1 MTWVLAVCG
10 LRHADRERGSLADPS
25 FPAAVIRGAIPRIQ
39 EARPIVWMHGT
50 HALLE
55 QQALPRVPREWMR
68 RGLVDPLAVRTC
80 AMWQCACRLF
90 SSVLPS
96 AAAPCGWLHW
106 LCVLLASA
114 SSCEIGLACDC
125 ASVSLS
131 LFFVLL
137 PHAWCV
143 SMLTAWS
150 VWSGGPRTVLTD

>member
-10 LRHADRERGSLADPS
+10 LRHADRARGSLADPS
-25 FPAAVIRGAIPRIQ
+25 FPAAVIRGAIPRKQ
-39 EARPIVWMHGT
+39 EARPTVWMHGT

-90 SSVLPS
+90 SSILSS

-106 LCVLLASA
+106 LCVFACFGFLVRDWPLLATA
-114 SSCEIGLACDC
+114 PL
-125 ASVSLS
+125 SLS
-131 LFFVLL
+131 GLCSSPFCVACIYVDCLVGL
-137 PHAWCV
+137 EWWPKDRPH
-143 SMLTAWS
+143 
-150 VWSGGPRTVLTD
+150 